1 MKDLTKLIDEKYK
14 TRKDFAKAVGMSEQ
28 TLSKKLKGS
37 VRWSIIEVWQVV
49 DLLDIPDNEV
59 RSYFFDRAVAIKAAE
74 ATRRGQNV
82 LRPPCY

>member
-37 VRWSIIEVWQVV
+37 VRWSIIETWQVA
-49 DLLDIPDNEV
+49 DLLGIPDNEV
-59 RSYFFDRAVAIKAAE
+59 RAYFSDGAVAMKETE
-74 ATRRGQNV
+74 ATR
-82 LRPPCY
+82 

>member
-37 VRWSIIEVWQVV
+37 VRWSIIETWQVV
-49 DLLDIPDNEV
+49 DLLGIPDNEV
-59 RSYFFDRAVAIKAAE
+59 RSYFSDRAVAIKETE
-74 ATRRGQNV
+74 ATR
-82 LRPPCY
+82 